1 MRGVSIAGSSRGAR
15 NRAAVR
21 AAFVTLLVV
30 LLWAGTAAASRDVP
44 GSGTVE
50 LAFTPG
56 DAIDARIVAAIDG
69 AEREVLVLAFAFTQQ
84 RIARALIAAR
94 ERGVA
99 VEVVADRTQTRE
111 TPHSVVPLLAA
122 EGVPVWV
129 DGNFAAAHNKVVI
142 VDADAARAITI
153 TGSYNFTTA
162 AQKRN
167 AENVAIFRDQAA
179 IAQTYRSYFRRL
191 QAKAHRYD
199 GALAADAAPGRRR

>member
-1 MRGVSIAGSSRGAR
+1 MSATGRT
-15 NRAAVR
+15 AVR
-21 AAFVTLLVV
+21 AAVAALLAAV
-30 LLWAGTAAASRDVP
+30 LWAGTAAASRDVP

-69 AEREVLVLAFAFTQQ
+69 AQREVLVLAFSFTQQ

-99 VEVVADRTQTRE
+99 VEILADRTQTRE
-111 TPHSVVPLLAA
+111 TPHGVVPLLAA
-122 EGVPVWV
+122 AGVPFWL

-142 VDADAARAITI
+142 VDADAAHAVTI
-153 TGSYNFTTA
+153 TGSYNFTAA

-167 AENVAIFRDQAA
+167 AENVVIFRDQAEV
-179 IAQTYRSYFRRL
+179 AQTYRGYFRRL
-191 QAKAHRYD
+191 QAKAQRYD
-199 GALAADAAPGRRR
+199 EAREAVAPPARRR

>member
-1 MRGVSIAGSSRGAR
+1 MTTGPLRG
-15 NRAAVR
+15 AVR
-21 AAFVTLLVV
+21 AGCAALLAI
-30 LLWAGTAAASRDVP
+30 LLACGAADASRDVP

-69 AEREVLVLAFAFTQQ
+69 AEHEVLVLAFTFTQQ

-111 TPHSVVPLLAA
+111 APHSVVPLLAA
-122 EGVPVWV
+122 AGVPVWL

-142 VDADAARAITI
+142 VDADTARAITV

-179 IAQTYRSYFRRL
+179 IAQTYRSVFRRL
-191 QAKAHRYD
+191 QARAQRYVD
-199 GALAADAAPGRRR
+199 AGAADARPARRR

>member
-1 MRGVSIAGSSRGAR
+1 MSTAGPSRDAR
-15 NRAAVR
+15 NRAAIR
-21 AAFVTLLVV
+21 AAFATLVAV
-30 LLWAGTAAASRDVP
+30 LLWAGPAVASRDVP

-69 AEREVLVLAFAFTQQ
+69 AEQEVLVLAFVFTQQ
-84 RIARALIAAR
+84 RMARALIAAR

-99 VEVVADRTQTRE
+99 VEIVADRTQTRE

-122 EGVPVWV
+122 AGVPVWL
-129 DGNFAAAHNKVVI
+129 DGNFAAAHNKMVI
-142 VDADAARAITI
+142 VDADAAGAITI
-153 TGSYNFTTA
+153 TGSYNFTSA

-191 QAKAHRYD
+191 QARAHRYD
-199 GALAADAAPGRRR
+199 DARAADAKPARRR